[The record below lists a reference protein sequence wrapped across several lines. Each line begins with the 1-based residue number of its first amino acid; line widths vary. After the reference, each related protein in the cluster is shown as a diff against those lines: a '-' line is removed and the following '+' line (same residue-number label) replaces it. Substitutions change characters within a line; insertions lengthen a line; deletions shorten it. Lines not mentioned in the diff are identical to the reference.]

1 MNLPDL
7 YDGFSIIFQEFL
19 GNLSRIFYVIFS
31 VFWEGSHLCVVL
43 TQSVQL
49 FIQPPGSPGSGKV
62 ILFYRR
68 IFWFTSLLVPGY
80 CEQGAS
86 EHSPVYE
93 AASFSCAG
101 TVPSLALASCLA
113 PAFSLSIC
121 LDSVLQLSMIVEMS
135 FIQRQPR

>member
-1 MNLPDL
+1 M
-7 YDGFSIIFQEFL
+7 
-19 GNLSRIFYVIFS
+19 
-31 VFWEGSHLCVVL
+31 
-43 TQSVQL
+43 
-49 FIQPPGSPGSGKV
+49 
-62 ILFYRR
+62 
-68 IFWFTSLLVPGY
+68 PGY

-121 LDSVLQLSMIVEMS
+121 LDSVFVTAEHDRRDVLYTGTT
-135 FIQRQPR
+135 